1 MAQPDLFSYS
11 PLLRQH
17 DPNWHQDPAEH
28 GCLGWGPGLSP
39 PRPSPTGSRHR
50 DTEGPCHSHRATV
63 RLLRPQ
69 PSRLPP
75 VRPSLDHHGTLTGGT
90 VEATPTLSCKVY
102 DMELL
107 TWLSSSGFQ
116 GCRAA
121 SSTPGLCPPAAS
133 SIRLAVVTA
142 LKSPDVTQA
151 PGEGQNTLG

>member
-1 MAQPDLFSYS
+1 MGS
-11 PLLRQH
+11 
-17 DPNWHQDPAEH
+17 
-28 GCLGWGPGLSP
+28 GPVPTTPITDGA
-39 PRPSPTGSRHR
+39 RPC

-63 RLLRPQ
+63 RLLYPQ

-90 VEATPTLSCKVY
+90 VEATRTLSCKVY

-142 LKSPDVTQA
+142 LKSPAVTQA